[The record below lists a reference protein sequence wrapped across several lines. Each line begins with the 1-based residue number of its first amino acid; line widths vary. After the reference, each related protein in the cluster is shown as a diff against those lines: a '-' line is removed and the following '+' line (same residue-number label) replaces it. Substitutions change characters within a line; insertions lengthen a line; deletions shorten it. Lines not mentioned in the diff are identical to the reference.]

1 MPRIRITYDGLKIGA
16 DLEPGA
22 TLADGLREI
31 AKTQDQL
38 NAGDYEMLTDEDME
52 KADA

>member
-1 MPRIRITYDGLKIGA
+1 MYDGLTIGA
-16 DLEPGA
+16 DLEPGV

-38 NAGDYEMLTDEDME
+38 NAGDYDILTDGDME
-52 KADA
+52 KADE